1 MAARASRLA
10 LRSSTV
16 RRTRSRQST
25 RFRACGAL
33 LPRPAR
39 APQDTDARSLR
50 ARPGW
55 VCAGT
60 PTFTRRTRRQGAT
73 TNELQHKVLEYC
85 IHRHAI
91 RAEDDVKGLDGAWW
105 VPLRKLVGD
114 IGQEATEEALEAFEA
129 TLIKDRKERLEQVLA
144 GNSSEDD
151 REDDDI

>member
-1 MAARASRLA
+1 MRCCPAPRARRKTL
-10 LRSSTV
+10 T
-16 RRTRSRQST
+16 
-25 RFRACGAL
+25 
-33 LPRPAR
+33 PAR
-39 APQDTDARSLR
+39 SAPALARR
-50 ARPGW
+50 YANVYEMDETARG
-55 VCAGT
+55 
-60 PTFTRRTRRQGAT
+60 
-73 TNELQHKVLEYC
+73 NELQHKVLEYC
-85 IHRHAI
+85 IHGHAI